1 MTFPRLPRTA
11 AAPLSVLTASALTL
25 GALSTAAIA
34 AAAPGVPPSLVATDP
49 TIAQPASDPLYT
61 PPTEIPGTPGTL
73 IRSQQA
79 SHPLDVAARAD
90 KILFT
95 STTQDGVPSPPRER
109 SSNRRAPG
117 PVPGRPPPSSS
128 RPAPAGPGTP
138 ASPRA
143 RTTSSA
149 PPPGTP
155 GPLTNR

>member
-61 PPTEIPGTPGTL
+61 PPAEIPGTPGTL

-117 PVPGRPPPSSS
+117 PVPGQPHHRLLARHPRVRGRLHPPARGQPP
-128 RPAPAGPGTP
+128 RLHLREHRGP
-138 ASPRA
+138 
-143 RTTSSA
+143 
-149 PPPGTP
+149 
-155 GPLTNR
+155 